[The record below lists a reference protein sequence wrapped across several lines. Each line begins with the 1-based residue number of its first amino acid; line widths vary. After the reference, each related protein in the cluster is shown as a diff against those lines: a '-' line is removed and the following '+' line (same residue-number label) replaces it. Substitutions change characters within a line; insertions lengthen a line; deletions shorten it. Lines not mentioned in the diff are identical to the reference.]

1 MLLQTN
7 YTNVVDLTSMITPVL
22 SLFFIIF
29 LIGLM
34 IFCYL
39 KVRVFLVILVIYL
52 FSLLIGVMFLEID
65 NIPFTPYLQIF
76 FILIQ
81 TIFLII
87 VSIELYENVKSGY

>member
-1 MLLQTN
+1 MILQN
-7 YTNVVDLTSMITPVL
+7 YTNIVDLSSSITPIL

-29 LIGLM
+29 LIGIM

-39 KVRVFLVILVIYL
+39 KMRVFLVILTIYL
-52 FSLLIGVMFLEID
+52 FSLIIGIMFLSLE

-81 TIFLII
+81 SVIFI
-87 VSIELYENVKSGY
+87 VVSLELYENIKKGY